1 VKEAETLLSGS
12 QGAAGLAAPV
22 SRGVEVRPFVATRY
36 DPQRFPNVSPLL
48 APPYDVIDAAER
60 QLLLARHPRNCVR
73 LILPQPPPGGPAEG
87 KYALAARTLRCW
99 LCEGVLREMEDPSI
113 FVLRED
119 FELEERWYSRTG
131 FIAGVRLEPLGA
143 GPIYPHEETMGEARR
158 DRLALLEATRA
169 NLSLVMT
176 FFSDHVPGGGP
187 EGMVTGILR
196 GICQEKPVLRA
207 VGPRGV
213 RLTLWAVAEGEVTA
227 KLTAAMAGR
236 ELFIADGHHRYE
248 TALAFA
254 QEEGALGSADP
265 QGAGFAPMQCIPLED
280 PGLLA
285 LPTHRLFPVELELE
299 EGWFLKE
306 ARQYFGVEE
315 VSSPGLGLAT
325 LREAMH
331 QRRDE
336 HVFGLYGRGRRAYL
350 LSLRQEGMLDSLEL
364 PYDQEARRLDVCVF
378 QELIVKR
385 IFGMEFSQVAKD
397 GTLRFVHTFL
407 EGEQRV
413 ESDEIGLAF
422 FVNPTPVAAIPPVA
436 RRGSVMPPKST
447 YFFPKVPAGLL
458 FRLIR

>member
-1 VKEAETLLSGS
+1 M
-12 QGAAGLAAPV
+12 
-22 SRGVEVRPFVATRY
+22 ATRY
-36 DPQRFPNVSPLL
+36 DPERFADVSPLL
-48 APPYDVIDAAER
+48 APPYDVIDAAEH
-60 QLLLARHPRNCVR
+60 QLLLARHRRNCVR
-73 LILPQPPPGGPAEG
+73 LILPQPPCGGPQEG

-99 LCEGVLREMEDPSI
+99 LCEGVLREMEEPCV

-119 FELEERWYSRTG
+119 FELEGEWYARTS
-131 FIAGVRLEPLGA
+131 FIASVKLEPLGA

-158 DRLALLEATRA
+158 DRLALLEATRT

-176 FFSDHVPGGGP
+176 FFCDHSAGSGE
-187 EGMVTGILR
+187 EGAVTGILAR
-196 GICQEKPVLRA
+196 LSEGKPLLRA

-213 RLTLWAVAEGEVTA
+213 RLTLWAAAEGEVTA
-227 KLTAAMAGR
+227 KLFLAMSGR

-254 QEEGALGSADP
+254 RSEGALGSSDP
-265 QGAGFAPMQCIPLED
+265 QGAGFAPMQCMPLED

-285 LPTHRLFPVELELE
+285 LPTHRLFPMELGLE

-306 ARQYFGVEE
+306 ARRYFEVEE
-315 VSSPGLGLAT
+315 VTSPGLGLAT

-331 QRRDE
+331 RRRDE
-336 HVFGLYGRGRRAYL
+336 HAFGLYGRGRRAYL
-350 LSLRQEGMLDSLEL
+350 LSLREEGMLDSLEL
-364 PYDQEARRLDVCVF
+364 PYDEEARRLDVCIF

-407 EGEQRV
+407 EAEQRV
-413 ESDEIGLAF
+413 ESDEIALAF
-422 FVNPTPVAAIPPVA
+422 FVNPTPVAAIPAVA
-436 RRGSVMPPKST
+436 RRGAIMPPKST